1 MQKPSRIRRRRRWR
15 PAGVG
20 RSALAFVVA
29 AAVLV
34 VPAQAADPNALW
46 HVVHDLCVPAMK
58 SVHKP
63 APCTRVDLRAGYA
76 VLKDIRGDTELLLI
90 PTRRVSGIEDPQILA
105 AGSPNYWQDAWN
117 AKGLFEA
124 RARRP
129 VPREDLGLAINS
141 VYGRSQNQLHIHIDC
156 VRPDV
161 RDALAANLSK
171 IGLRWS
177 TLPVTLAGHRYRVM
191 RLVGEAIAPRDPFML
206 VARGDREARAD
217 MGRETL
223 AVFGATFARGQRGFI
238 VLSDRAD
245 ALGLDIGASEQ
256 LLDHSCAVLGPNERR
271 GDPDTATASP
281 HAER

>member
-1 MQKPSRIRRRRRWR
+1 MQTGGISRRRRWR
-15 PAGVG
+15 PAGVV
-20 RSALAFVVA
+20 RSALAFIVA

-34 VPAQAADPNALW
+34 LPAQAADPNALW

-58 SVHKP
+58 SVHRP
-63 APCTRVDLRAGYA
+63 APCTKVDLRGGYA

-90 PTRRVSGIEDPQILA
+90 PTRRVGGIEDPQVLA
-105 AGSPNYWQDAWN
+105 AASPNYWQDAWD

-129 VPREDLGLAINS
+129 VPRDDLGLAINS

-156 VRPDV
+156 VRRDV

-171 IGLRWS
+171 IGPRWS
-177 TLPVTLAGHRYRVM
+177 TLPVTLAGHRYRAM
-191 RLVGEAIAPRDPFML
+191 RLVGESIAPRNPFAL
-206 VARGDREARAD
+206 LARGDPEARAD

-223 AVFGATFARGQRGFI
+223 AVFGATFARGQPGFI
-238 VLSDRAD
+238 LLSDRAD

-256 LLDHSCAVLGPNERR
+256 LLDHGCAVLGPKDRH
-271 GDPDTATASP
+271 GDQAAASP
-281 HAER
+281 AAER